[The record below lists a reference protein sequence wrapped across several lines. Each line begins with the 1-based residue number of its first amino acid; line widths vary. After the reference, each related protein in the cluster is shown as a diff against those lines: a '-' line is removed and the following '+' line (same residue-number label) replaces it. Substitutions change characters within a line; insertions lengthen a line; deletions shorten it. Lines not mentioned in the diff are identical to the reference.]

1 MKTTATAFVIA
12 AAFFSTTAFAQ
23 SMEQQQYQQQQQQ
36 YQQQQ
41 KQYQYQQQQYQRE
54 LLEQQQRMMQQQQE
68 QHNQMMQQ
76 ASRAQQGNQPNG
88 MVCSGGMCAMSGA
101 GGGVAAAL
109 NRLAEDL
116 NRQNQN
122 R

>member
-12 AAFFSTTAFAQ
+12 AAMFSTTVFAQ

-36 YQQQQ
+36 YQQ
-41 KQYQYQQQQYQRE
+41 E
-54 LLEQQQRMMQQQQE
+54 LLEQQQRMMQQQKA
-68 QHNQMMQQ
+68 QHNQLM
-76 ASRAQQGNQPNG
+76 AEINRPQQGNQPNG
-88 MVCSGGMCAMSGA
+88 MVCSGGMCAKSGA
-101 GGGVAAAL
+101 VGGIGAAL
-109 NRLAEDL
+109 SRLADDL